1 MVGLPIWLSI
11 SGVSAVSA
19 TPPRSAWE
27 AWLDPEQKDGA
38 AALALAQAEALSQFE
53 PLRVSTWVN
62 SSRNEG
68 RAASSQSG
76 KSRRT

>member
-1 MVGLPIWLSI
+1 MPLTLPR
-11 SGVSAVSA
+11 A
-19 TPPRSAWE
+19 AWQ

-38 AALALAQAEALSQFE
+38 AALAAAQAAALSHFQ

-68 RAASSQSG
+68 
-76 KSRRT
+76 SRCIESVEDQELIP